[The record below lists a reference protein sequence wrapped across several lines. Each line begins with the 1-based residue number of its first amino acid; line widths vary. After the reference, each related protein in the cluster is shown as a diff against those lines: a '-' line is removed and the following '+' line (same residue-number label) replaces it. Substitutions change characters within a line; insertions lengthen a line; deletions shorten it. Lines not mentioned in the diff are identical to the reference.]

1 MNPVVFTLYVR
12 EYCCLCHTMQADLL
26 ALQSS
31 YPYPFRVQV
40 VDIDDDTALE
50 AQYQTLIPVL
60 CAPNGQILCF
70 YHLKLQ
76 ALDAYFA
83 QIR

>member
-1 MNPVVFTLYVR
+1 MTAIVLTLYVR

-31 YPYPFRVQV
+31 YPFRLQIL
-40 VDIDDDTALE
+40 DIDDDAALE
-50 AQYQTLIPVL
+50 AQYQSLIPVL
-60 CAPNGQILCF
+60 CAPNGEILCF

-83 QIR
+83 QIG